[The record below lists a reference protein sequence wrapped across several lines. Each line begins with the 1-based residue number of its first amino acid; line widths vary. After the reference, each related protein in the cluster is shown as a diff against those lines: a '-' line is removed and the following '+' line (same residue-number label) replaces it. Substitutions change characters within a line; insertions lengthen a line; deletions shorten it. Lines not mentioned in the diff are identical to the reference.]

1 MTTASA
7 ASRSLTRLGMLTPS
21 SNTVLEPLTSAMV
34 AGMPDVTA
42 HFSRFRVT
50 EIGLS
55 AVALGQFEAG
65 GILPAADLL
74 ADAKVDVI
82 GWNGTSAAW
91 LGFERDKALCAA
103 IQARTGVAACTAVLA
118 FRELFESGGFC
129 RIGLVTP
136 YKPDVQQRIQ
146 ANWKAAGLVCTAE
159 RHLGLSDNF
168 SFGDVTEEAIADMAR
183 QVAGEG
189 CDVVAI
195 VCTNLKGTALA
206 PELERELG
214 IPVLDSI
221 AVTLWKCLLL
231 AGRDPA
237 ELHAWGGPFALSRQ
251 GRLEQEEIASGKA

>member
-1 MTTASA
+1 
-7 ASRSLTRLGMLTPS
+7 
-21 SNTVLEPLTSAMV
+21 
-34 AGMPDVTA
+34 
-42 HFSRFRVT
+42 
-50 EIGLS
+50 
-55 AVALGQFEAG
+55 
-65 GILPAADLL
+65 
-74 ADAKVDVI
+74 
-82 GWNGTSAAW
+82 
-91 LGFERDKALCAA
+91 
-103 IQARTGVAACTAVLA
+103 
-118 FRELFESGGFC
+118 
-129 RIGLVTP
+129 
-136 YKPDVQQRIQ
+136 
-146 ANWKAAGLVCTAE
+146 
-159 RHLGLSDNF
+159 
-168 SFGDVTEEAIADMAR
+168 MAR